1 MRKFL
6 VAAMLLLASF
16 GASAGYSS
24 SSFRSSS
31 FSSSRSF
38 SSSSFRSSSFRSSGS
53 SFRSS
58 GSSYRSPTRSYTAP
72 SRPTS
77 TFRSPARAAYSA
89 PSVSRSVRNT
99 TVVNNHTTVVHA
111 YPSYGFYHPLTVFP
125 VYVHHPYAYN
135 AFHAI
140 LAWEML
146 SAAQR
151 AHTPMP
157 PQADLMDLTEE
168 ELSRAIWADGKMT
181 LAEVRAYNRWKELH
195 GGVH

>member
-1 MRKFL
+1 MKKFL
-6 VAAMLLLASF
+6 IAAALLLASF
-16 GASAGYSS
+16 TASAGYSS

-31 FSSSRSF
+31 FRS
-38 SSSSFRSSSFRSSGS
+38 SSSSFRSSSFRSSSS

-58 GSSYRSPTRSYTAP
+58 SFRAPSRSYTAP
-72 SRPTS
+72 VRPTS
-77 TFRSPARAAYSA
+77 SFRSPARATYSA
-89 PSVSRSVRNT
+89 PRSTVRNT

-111 YPSYGFYHPLTVFP
+111 YPSYGFYHPMTVFP

-135 AFHAI
+135 AFNAI

-146 SAAQR
+146 SAVER

-157 PQADLMDLTEE
+157 PQADLMDLTEG

-181 LAEVRAYNRWKELH
+181 LAEVRAYNRWKSIH
-195 GGVH
+195 GGGL